1 MTRPVRA
8 AAALAVALGAAPA
21 QAAEGGLQIF
31 PDPARLVLLLALF
44 VVLIPILN
52 GLVFRPLLG
61 VLEERER
68 RIEGA
73 RTRAGELAEQAGELV
88 ARHDSAVRDVRQAAN
103 AERAAAVEEARRAHQ
118 RALAEARAHA
128 ELQMAGTRADV
139 ESAVESARSSLRR
152 EAEPLAREAAERLL
166 GRRLA

>member
-1 MTRPVRA
+1 
-8 AAALAVALGAAPA
+8 VALGAGPA
-21 QAAEGGLQIF
+21 HAAEGGLQIV
-31 PDPARLVLLLALF
+31 PDPVRLLLLLGLF
-44 VVLIPILN
+44 LVLIPILN

-73 RTRAGELAEQAGELV
+73 RSQASALAGQAGELV
-88 ARHDSAVRDVRQAAN
+88 ERHDGAVRSVREAAN
-103 AERAAAVEEARRAHQ
+103 AERAATVEEARRAHQ

-128 ELQMAGTRADV
+128 EQQMAGTRGEVAA
-139 ESAVESARSSLRR
+139 AVEAARSSLRR

-166 GRRLA
+166 GRKLA